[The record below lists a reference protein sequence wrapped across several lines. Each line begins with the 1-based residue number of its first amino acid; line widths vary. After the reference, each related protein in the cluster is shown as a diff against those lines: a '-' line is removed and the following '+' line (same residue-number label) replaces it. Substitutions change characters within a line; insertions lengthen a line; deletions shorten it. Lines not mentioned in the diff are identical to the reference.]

1 MSDALWEKCD
11 ELGVPVTL
19 LMKPRSFEGADR
31 MVQGF
36 VRFQTAEHNEV
47 TYSLI
52 DARLVVASSEKTLEP
67 GAPVGRGAV
76 KCARTWRRGGGT
88 VATPVG
94 QGISGKGTNVDHVS
108 SRSLATGDS
117 LMGRWMSAAVTASA
131 MAATHMPSYEPVR
144 S

>member
-52 DARLVVASSEKTLEP
+52 DAR
-67 GAPVGRGAV
+67 
-76 KCARTWRRGGGT
+76 
-88 VATPVG
+88 
-94 QGISGKGTNVDHVS
+94 
-108 SRSLATGDS
+108 
-117 LMGRWMSAAVTASA
+117 
-131 MAATHMPSYEPVR
+131 
-144 S
+144 

>member
-67 GAPVGRGAV
+67 GAPVEHR
-76 KCARTWRRGGGT
+76 RTNR
-88 VATPVG
+88 
-94 QGISGKGTNVDHVS
+94 
-108 SRSLATGDS
+108 TG
-117 LMGRWMSAAVTASA
+117 
-131 MAATHMPSYEPVR
+131 
-144 S
+144 